1 MSALLRSMPVQR
13 DARIDLLRGIAILV
27 VMLLHFSLTY
37 RLTQSPLAVWLTP
50 QFVRAL
56 IINGNYGVTIFFAI
70 SGFLI
75 TSNSL
80 RRAGTLA
87 QIDMRKFY
95 VYRFARIMPTLLLA
109 LLAII
114 LFSCLGL
121 PSFADSVHGK
131 PLPASYFVLA
141 LVSVLTFWHN
151 VLMQSV
157 GYFNYCLNIYWSL
170 SVEEVFYLAL
180 PLAAVLTRRTSMF
193 VALCLAL
200 VVAGPV
206 YRAMHADNE
215 LFFMYGYV
223 ACFDAIALGCL
234 AALLRNR
241 FDLSPLTNRVATIV
255 GVITLTATYFIGI
268 DGHEVFGFSA
278 IALSTSILLVS
289 SPALPRADWSSS
301 RVLQPLNWLGRHSYE
316 LYLFHIIVL
325 ALMRDLVSRDSLGY
339 AIKLPWL
346 ALFIALSAGVAGVIS
361 RLFSEPANQAL
372 RQYLSTASPMPAT
385 QE

>member
-1 MSALLRSMPVQR
+1 MIPRQAQR

-37 RLTQSPLAVWLTP
+37 RLTQSPVAIWLTP

-80 RRAGTLA
+80 RRAGSLGR
-87 QIDMRKFY
+87 IDIKKFY
-95 VYRFARIMPTLLLA
+95 IYRLARITPTLVLA
-109 LLAII
+109 LSVIVALC
-114 LFSCLGL
+114 CLDL
-121 PSFADSVHGK
+121 PSFGNVVHGQR
-131 PLPASYFVLA
+131 LPMSYFFVAVL
-141 LVSVLTFWHN
+141 SVLTFWHN
-151 VLMQSV
+151 VLIQMV

-180 PLAAVLTRRTSMF
+180 PLAGVLLGRTWLF
-193 VALCLAL
+193 VVLCLVL
-200 VVAGPV
+200 VVVGPF

-215 LFFMYGYV
+215 LFFMYGYF

-234 AALLRNR
+234 TALLKNR
-241 FDLSPLTNRVATIV
+241 FDLSPMTNRVATFV
-255 GVITLTATYFIGI
+255 GAIALAATYFVGI
-268 DGHEVFGFSA
+268 DGHEALGFSLV
-278 IALSTSILLVS
+278 ALSTSVLLLS
-289 SPALPRADWSSS
+289 SPTLPQTDWSSA
-301 RVLQPLNWLGRHSYE
+301 RIAQPLRWLGRHSYE

-325 ALMRDLVSRDSLGY
+325 ALMRDLVPRESLGY
-339 AIKLPWL
+339 AMKLPWL
-346 ALFIALSAGVAGVIS
+346 VLFIALSSGVAGVIS
-361 RLFSEPANQAL
+361 HFFSEPANQAL
-372 RQYLSTASPMPAT
+372 RRYFSTVRPVPVT